1 MNNFKYSKY
10 SKYSGHSKLTTMG
23 TIRIEDMEFYAF
35 HGHFKEEQIVGN
47 KFLIDLEIETDL
59 EPAGIS
65 DKLEDAADYT
75 IACRVVKEEM
85 EKKSKLLENIARR
98 ILDSLYHNMKNIKRA
113 TVKIKKMNPPVG
125 PKVGSVSVI
134 MTR

>member
-1 MNNFKYSKY
+1 
-10 SKYSGHSKLTTMG
+10 MG
-23 TIRIEDMEFYAF
+23 IIRIEDMEFYAF

-65 DKLEDAADYT
+65 DRLDDAADYT

-85 EKKSKLLENIARR
+85 GKKSKLLENIAMR
-98 ILDSLYHNMKNIKRA
+98 ILDSLYLNMKDIKRA
-113 TVKIKKMNPPVG
+113 TVKIRKMNPPVG
-125 PKVGSVSVI
+125 AKVGSVSVI
-134 MTR
+134 MSRENEGKREMERGGDWELG